1 MIMLFLHFNS
11 YLYDMKKILV
21 IGCNGQLGNKI
32 RDNHSMVANAEF
44 DYVDIDKLD
53 ISNIEAVHD
62 FFAKTKYDVVINCAA
77 YTAVEKAEDDIE
89 NATRANAIAPQ
100 NLAKGSNKFGY
111 KLIHVSTDYVFNGQ
125 ANTPYSEDMPTNPV
139 SVYGRTKLEGEQNIA
154 AENCDAVIVRTA
166 WLYSEYGNNY
176 VKTMIRLG
184 SEGKIKGVVYDQVG
198 SPTYAGDLAKA
209 LLTISDFYLNR
220 NEWHGGI
227 YHFTNRGVCSW
238 YDFTM
243 HIFRLTGIEAKVNP
257 LLTCEY
263 PTKATR
269 PTYSVL
275 NTKKIATTFGIEIP
289 YWTDS
294 LREMLDRYNELNA

>member
-1 MIMLFLHFNS
+1 
-11 YLYDMKKILV
+11 MKKILV

-32 RDNHSMVANAEF
+32 RDNQSLLPNADF
-44 DYVDIDKLD
+44 QYVDIDKLD
-53 ISNIEAVHD
+53 ISKIEEVD
-62 FFAKTKYDVVINCAA
+62 SFFEKNSFDVVINCAA

-89 NATRANAIAPQ
+89 NARLANAVAPQ
-100 NLAKGSNKFGY
+100 NLAKCSKKYGY
-111 KLIHVSTDYVFNGQ
+111 KLIHVSTDYVFDGK
-125 ANTPYSEDMPTNPV
+125 ANTPYSEDFATNPL
-139 SVYGRTKLEGEQNIA
+139 SVYGKTKLEGEKNIT
-154 AENCDAVIVRTA
+154 AENCGAVIVRTA

-184 SEGKIKGVVYDQVG
+184 SEGKIKGVVYDQTG
-198 SPTYAGDLAKA
+198 TPTYAGDLAKA
-209 LLTISDFYLNR
+209 LISISRLYI
-220 NEWHGGI
+220 NENIWHEGI

-243 HIFRLTGIEAKVNP
+243 HIFELTNIKANVKP
-257 LLTCEY
+257 LLTSEY

-275 NTKKIATTFGIEIP
+275 NTSKISSTFNIEIP

-294 LREMLDRYNELNA
+294 LREMLENFSKLNP

>member
-1 MIMLFLHFNS
+1 
-11 YLYDMKKILV
+11 MKKILV

-32 RDNHSMVANAEF
+32 RDNQSMVNNASF

-53 ISNIEAVHD
+53 ISKYEAVND
-62 FFAKTKYDVVINCAA
+62 YFANNNYDVVINCAA
-77 YTAVEKAEDDIE
+77 YTAVEKAEDDYE
-89 NATRANAIAPQ
+89 NANLANAIAPQ
-100 NLAKGSNKFGY
+100 NLAKCSNRYNF
-111 KLIHVSTDYVFNGQ
+111 KLIHVSTDYVFDGT
-125 ANTPYSEDMPTNPV
+125 ANTPYSEEMPTNPV
-139 SVYGRTKLEGEQNIA
+139 SAYGKTKLDGEKNIM

-184 SEGKIKGVVYDQVG
+184 REGKIKGVVYDQVG

-209 LLTISDFYLNR
+209 LLKISDIYCNSGKW
-220 NEWHGGI
+220 NGGI

-243 HIFRLTGIEAKVNP
+243 HIFELVGIEAKVNP

-275 NTKKIATTFGIEIP
+275 NTKKISTTFDIEIP
-289 YWTDS
+289 YWTNS
-294 LREMLDRYNELNA
+294 LREMLDRYFEQNA

>member
-1 MIMLFLHFNS
+1 
-11 YLYDMKKILV
+11 MKKILV
-21 IGCNGQLGNKI
+21 IGCNGQLGSKI
-32 RDNHSMVANAEF
+32 RDNQSLVVNAEF
-44 DYVDIDKLD
+44 EYVDIDKLD
-53 ISNIEAVHD
+53 ISNLEATTD
-62 FFAKTKYDVVINCAA
+62 FFGKKHFDIVINCAA

-89 NATRANAIAPQ
+89 NATLANAVAPR
-100 NLAKGSNKFGY
+100 NLAQCANKFGFR
-111 KLIHVSTDYVFNGQ
+111 LIHVSTDYVFDGK
-125 ANTPYSEDMPTNPV
+125 ANTPYCEDAPTNPM
-139 SVYGRTKLEGEQNIA
+139 SAYGRTKLEGEKNIV

-184 SEGKIKGVVYDQVG
+184 GEGKIKGVVYDQVG
-198 SPTYAGDLAKA
+198 TPTYAGDLAKA
-209 LLTISDFYLNR
+209 LLKITDIYLNQG
-220 NEWHGGI
+220 EWHGGI

-243 HIFRLTGIEAKVNP
+243 HIFRLTKIDANVKP

-275 NTKKIATTFGIEIP
+275 NTRKISETFGINIP

-294 LREMLDRYNELNA
+294 LREMIDRYSKL